1 MAQFQAALVEH
12 LGYLRAFA
20 QFLARDRALAD
31 DLVQE
36 TVLRALCNVDK
47 FVPGTNLRAW
57 LSTILRNQFYNELR
71 SRSRMAAYAGIP
83 RPTGQN
89 CDQESHLE
97 IRDFM
102 RAYRSLPAMQR
113 EALSLVG
120 ANGYSYEEAAQIA
133 GCAQGTVKSRVS
145 RGRAELARLLDEE
158 NPALQ
163 PANASGDDGFPI
175 AA

>member
-1 MAQFQAALVEH
+1 MAQFQATLVEH
-12 LGYLRAFA
+12 LAYLRAFA

-36 TVLRALCNVDK
+36 TVLRALCNIDK
-47 FVPGTNLRAW
+47 FEPGTNLRAW

-83 RPTGQN
+83 RPTGQD

-97 IRDFM
+97 MRDHM
-102 RAYRSLPAMQR
+102 RAYRTLPAVQR

-120 ANGYSYEEAAQIA
+120 ASGYSYEEAAEIA

-145 RGRAELARLLDEE
+145 RGRAELMRLLDGE
-158 NPALQ
+158 NPALK
-163 PANASGDDGFPI
+163 PAGSDDDEFPI